1 MGGGTGALRAV
12 RAGESAADGMVGAGA
27 GVGVLQRVGRSG
39 AAGDECAESDA
50 GSDICATELRVERRG
65 KTGVLEEAWSDVLG
79 AGARM
84 GIAGEGIAGEMFSES
99 GGFGTRS
106 ASRINRK
113 SRPNS

>member
-1 MGGGTGALRAV
+1 V
-12 RAGESAADGMVGAGA
+12 RAGESAADGT
-27 GVGVLQRVGRSG
+27 GVGVSQRVGRSG
-39 AAGDECAESDA
+39 AAGDECADSDA
-50 GSDICATELRVERRG
+50 GSAICTTELRVGRGG
-65 KTGVLEEAWSDVLG
+65 KTGVLEEAWSDGFG

-84 GIAGEGIAGEMFSES
+84 GTAGEMFPES

>member
-1 MGGGTGALRAV
+1 MEGTGALRAV
-12 RAGESAADGMVGAGA
+12 RDEESAVDGMVGV
-27 GVGVLQRVGRSG
+27 GVGVGVPQRVDRSG
-39 AAGDECAESDA
+39 AAGDDCAESDA
-50 GSDICATELRVERRG
+50 SSAICTTELRVGRGG
-65 KTGVLEEAWSDVLG
+65 KTGVLEEAWSDAFG

-84 GIAGEGIAGEMFSES
+84 GTAGEIFPES

>member
-1 MGGGTGALRAV
+1 M

-39 AAGDECAESDA
+39 AAGDECADSDT
-50 GSDICATELRVERRG
+50 GSAIWATELRVGRG
-65 KTGVLEEAWSDVLG
+65 GRTGVFEEAWSDAFG
-79 AGARM
+79 AVARM
-84 GIAGEGIAGEMFSES
+84 GTAGEMFPES
-99 GGFGTRS
+99 GGFGTRR

>member
-1 MGGGTGALRAV
+1 
-12 RAGESAADGMVGAGA
+12 MVGAGA
-27 GVGVLQRVGRSG
+27 GVGVLQRVGGSG
-39 AAGDECAESDA
+39 GDECADSDA
-50 GSDICATELRVERRG
+50 GSAICATEVRVGRGG
-65 KTGVLEEAWSDVLG
+65 KTGVLEEAWSDAFG

-84 GIAGEGIAGEMFSES
+84 GIAGEMFSES

>member
-1 MGGGTGALRAV
+1 M

-27 GVGVLQRVGRSG
+27 GVGVPQRVGGSG
-39 AAGDECAESDA
+39 AAGDEFADSDA
-50 GSDICATELRVERRG
+50 SSAICTTELRVGRGG
-65 KTGVLEEAWSDVLG
+65 KTGVLEKAWSDAFG

-84 GIAGEGIAGEMFSES
+84 GTMGTAGEMFPES

>member
-1 MGGGTGALRAV
+1 M

-39 AAGDECAESDA
+39 AAGDECADSDV
-50 GSDICATELRVERRG
+50 GSAICATELRVGRGG
-65 KTGVLEEAWSDVLG
+65 KTGVLEEAWSDAFV
-79 AGARM
+79 AGAKM
-84 GIAGEGIAGEMFSES
+84 GTAGEVFSES

-106 ASRINRK
+106 VSRINRK